1 MADPGLESIR
11 RLHRGAPE
19 IEGED
24 DDDYEDEGSIAPSS
38 EELEERRSRRR
49 SRPKQ

>member
-19 IEGED
+19 IEDED
-24 DDDYEDEGSIAPSS
+24 DDDYEDEG
-38 EELEERRSRRR
+38 L
-49 SRPKQ
+49 